1 MAEQVL
7 RFGGPGLPA
16 GTHTFYT
23 TPEGA
28 EHRAESGAEV
38 PAAQVT
44 NAKEF
49 IDRGMASIV
58 TKKGAAAVPPAAP
71 AAE

>member
-7 RFGGPGLPA
+7 RFGGPGLPPGA
-16 GTHTFYT
+16 HTFYT
-23 TPEGA
+23 TPEHAELRAEAGA
-28 EHRAESGAEV
+28 EIPV
-38 PAAQVT
+38 AQVA